1 MTEARTIS
9 WATALTVWML
19 MAGVPAASGQVGA
32 VAPQTW
38 TFGAP
43 PNEMV
48 LENGQ
53 RLGPITVVYE
63 TYGTL
68 AADGRNGVLILHGMG
83 GTAHAAGRYTA
94 DASERPGW
102 WDPLIGPGKPFD
114 TDRFFIVSAQALAG
128 GHRDNKPGTGTTGPH
143 STDPRTGKP
152 YGIRF
157 PTFSIR
163 DMVRVHRELLRHL
176 GVTHLV
182 VVSGVSMG
190 GYQALELICT
200 FPDFADGAI
209 PVVARGRSPAQH
221 SLDHF
226 IRRMSIMNDP
236 NWQDGDYYGTGRYPS
251 TGQALA
257 GMASSRSYNN
267 AASFNDDKQADVP
280 GASPYDKVT
289 NNFAFEGELWASALA
304 NVEKNIDA
312 NDYLYQSR
320 ALANQNLGWK
330 RGDYARG
337 YRANLADALSLTHAA
352 VLMMPSKTDDSV
364 RPSYGQEIV
373 DIMRTLGKR
382 AELHVIDSER
392 GHSGSS
398 EFSQMVAPM
407 KRFIDSLPGATGA
420 RRAAGQR

>member
-1 MTEARTIS
+1 MRRS
-9 WATALTVWML
+9 VWV
-19 MAGVPAASGQVGA
+19 AGVLAWCLAATPSAAQVAG
-32 VAPQTW
+32 VVTPR
-38 TFGAP
+38 TFTFAEA

-53 RLGPITVVYE
+53 KLGPITVVYE
-63 TYGTL
+63 TYGRL

-83 GTAHAAGRYTA
+83 GTAHAAGRYTN
-94 DASERPGW
+94 DPQERPGW
-102 WDPLIGPGKPFD
+102 WDGLIGPGKPFD
-114 TDRFFIVSAQALAG
+114 TDRFYVVSPQALAG
-128 GHRDNKPGTGTTGPH
+128 GHRDRKPGTGTTGPH
-143 STDPRTGKP
+143 SIDPKTGTP
-152 YGIRF
+152 YGMRF
-157 PTFSIR
+157 PTISIR
-163 DMVRVHRELLRHL
+163 DMVRVHMELLKHL

-190 GYQALELICT
+190 GYQALELITT

-236 NWQDGDYYGTGRYPS
+236 DWQDGNYYGTGKYP
-251 TGQALA
+251 TRGQALA

-267 AASFNDDKQADVP
+267 APSFNDDKQADVP

-289 NNFAFEGELWASALA
+289 NNFAFEGELWASALQS
-304 NVEKNIDA
+304 VERNIDA

-337 YRANLADALSLTHAA
+337 YRANLADALKLTSAA

-373 DIMRTLGKR
+373 DIMRTLGKL

-398 EFSQMVAPM
+398 EFSQMIPPM
-407 KRFIDSLPGATGA
+407 RRFIDSLPGGAAA
-420 RRAAGQR
+420 RRPSGQP

>member
-1 MTEARTIS
+1 MTWWTTGIVAVALL
-9 WATALTVWML
+9 ATVT
-19 MAGVPAASGQVGA
+19 PASAQVG
-32 VAPQTW
+32 VVTPQTY

-43 PNEMV
+43 PNELV

-63 TYGTL
+63 TYGRL
-68 AADGRNGVLILHGMG
+68 APDGRNGVLILHGMG
-83 GTAHAAGRYTA
+83 GTAHAAGRYTS
-94 DASERPGW
+94 DPDERPGW
-102 WDPLIGPGKPFD
+102 WDPLIGPGRPFD
-114 TDRFFIVSAQALAG
+114 TDRFFVVSAQALAG
-128 GHRDNKPGTGTTGPH
+128 GHRDGKKGTGTTGPH
-143 STDPRTGKP
+143 ATDPRTGKP
-152 YGIRF
+152 YGMTF

-163 DMVRVHRELLRHL
+163 DMVRVHMELLRHL

-221 SLDHF
+221 ALDHF
-226 IRRMSIMNDP
+226 IRRMSIMNDAD
-236 NWQDGDYYGTGRYPS
+236 WQGGHYYGTGRYP
-251 TGQALA
+251 TRGQALA

-267 AASFNDDKQADVP
+267 APSFNDDKQADVP
-280 GASPYDKVT
+280 GASCDAVT
-289 NNFAFEGELWASALA
+289 NNFAFEAELWANALA
-304 NVEKNIDA
+304 NVERNVDA

-337 YRANLADALSLTHAA
+337 YRANLADALRLTNAA

-382 AELHVIDSER
+382 AEIHVIDSGAATAGR
-392 GHSGSS
+392 RSS
-398 EFSQMVAPM
+398 
-407 KRFIDSLPGATGA
+407 
-420 RRAAGQR
+420 RR

>member
-1 MTEARTIS
+1 MNHS
-9 WATALTVWML
+9 K
-19 MAGVPAASGQVGA
+19 AGLAAIGLVLVAVAHAGAQVGL
-32 VAPQTW
+32 VTPRTY

-43 PNEMV
+43 PNALV

-53 RLGPITVVYE
+53 TLGPITVVYE
-63 TYGTL
+63 TYGRL
-68 AADGRNGVLILHGMG
+68 APDGRNGVLILHGMG

-94 DASERPGW
+94 DPNERPGW
-102 WDPLIGPGKPFD
+102 WDPLIGPGRPFD
-114 TDRFFIVSAQALAG
+114 TDRFFVVSAQALAG

-143 STDPRTGKP
+143 SVDPRTGKP
-152 YGIRF
+152 YGMRF

-163 DMVRVHRELLRHL
+163 DMVRVHMELLRHL

-200 FPDFADGAI
+200 YPDFADGAI

-226 IRRMSIMNDP
+226 IRRMSIMNDAD
-236 NWQDGDYYGTGRYPS
+236 WQGGDYYGTGRYPVK
-251 TGQALA
+251 GQALA

-267 AASFNDDKQADVP
+267 APSFNDDKQMDVP
-280 GASPYDKVT
+280 GASPYDKIT
-289 NNFAFEGELWASALA
+289 NNFAFEAELWATALA
-304 NVEKNIDA
+304 GAERNVDA

-337 YRANLADALSLTHAA
+337 YRANLADALTLTTSA

-373 DIMRTLGKR
+373 DIMQTLGKR
-382 AELHVIDSER
+382 AEIHVIDSER

-398 EFSQMVAPM
+398 EFAQMIGPM
-407 KRFIDSLPGATGA
+407 TRFIESLPGGRRTAA
-420 RRAAGQR
+420 RR

>member
-1 MTEARTIS
+1 MKS
-9 WATALTVWML
+9 WHIVVAAGLLLTVAPPL
-19 MAGVPAASGQVGA
+19 RAQVGI
-32 VAPQTW
+32 VTPRTY

-63 TYGTL
+63 TYGRL
-68 AADGRNGVLILHGMG
+68 APDGRNGVLILHGMG

-94 DASERPGW
+94 DPDERPGW
-102 WDPLIGPGKPFD
+102 WDALIGPGRPFD
-114 TDRFFIVSAQALAG
+114 TDRFFVVSAQALAG
-128 GHRDNKPGTGTTGPH
+128 GHRDGKPGTGTTGPH
-143 STDPRTGKP
+143 SVDPRTGKP
-152 YGIRF
+152 YGMRF

-163 DMVRVHRELLRHL
+163 DMVRVHMELLTHL

-200 FPDFADGAI
+200 YPEFADGAI

-221 SLDHF
+221 GLDHF
-226 IRRMSIMNDP
+226 IRRMSIMNDAD
-236 NWQDGDYYGTGRYPS
+236 WQGGDYYGTGRYPLK
-251 TGQALA
+251 GQALA

-267 AASFNDDKQADVP
+267 APAFNDDKQADVP

-289 NNFAFEGELWASALA
+289 NDFAFEAGLWASALA
-304 NVEKNIDA
+304 NAERNVDA

-330 RGDYARG
+330 RGDYSRG
-337 YRANLADALSLTHAA
+337 YRANLADALTLTSSA

-382 AELHVIDSER
+382 AEIHVIDSER

-398 EFSQMVAPM
+398 EFSQMIEPM
-407 KRFIDSLPGATGA
+407 RRFIDSLPGGRRPGA
-420 RRAAGQR
+420 RP

>member
-1 MTEARTIS
+1 MTWWRTAI
-9 WATALTVWML
+9 AL
-19 MAGVPAASGQVGA
+19 MAALATPLPAAAQAGV
-32 VAPQTW
+32 VTPQTY

-63 TYGTL
+63 TYGRL
-68 AADGRNGVLILHGMG
+68 APDGRNGVLILHGMG

-94 DASERPGW
+94 DPNERPGW
-102 WDPLIGPGKPFD
+102 WDPLIGPGRPFD
-114 TDRFFIVSAQALAG
+114 TDRFFVVSAQALAG
-128 GHRDNKPGTGTTGPH
+128 GHRDGKKGTGTTGPH
-143 STDPRTGKP
+143 SVDPRTGAP
-152 YGIRF
+152 YGMAF

-163 DMVRVHRELLRHL
+163 DMVRVHMELLRHL

-221 SLDHF
+221 ALDHF
-226 IRRMSIMNDP
+226 IRRMSIMNDVD
-236 NWQDGDYYGTGRYPS
+236 WQDGRYYGTGRYP
-251 TGQALA
+251 TRGQALA
-257 GMASSRSYNN
+257 SMASSRSYNN
-267 AASFNDDKQADVP
+267 AAAFNDDKQADLP
-280 GASPYDKVT
+280 GASPYDAVT

-304 NVEKNIDA
+304 NAERNIDA

-337 YRANLADALSLTHAA
+337 YRANLADALRLTNAA

-364 RPSYGQEIV
+364 RPSYGQE
-373 DIMRTLGKR
+373 MSTSCARW
-382 AELHVIDSER
+382 ASPP
-392 GHSGSS
+392 GSTS
-398 EFSQMVAPM
+398 STRNA
-407 KRFIDSLPGATGA
+407 ATA
-420 RRAAGQR
+420 DRRSSRR

>member
-1 MTEARTIS
+1 MNH
-9 WATALTVWML
+9 WK
-19 MAGVPAASGQVGA
+19 AGIAAIGLVLVSASPGGAQVG
-32 VAPQTW
+32 VVTPRTF

-53 RLGPITVVYE
+53 TLGPITVVYE
-63 TYGTL
+63 TYGRL
-68 AADGRNGVLILHGMG
+68 APDGRNGVLILHGMG
-83 GTAHAAGRYTA
+83 GTAHAAGRYTT
-94 DASERPGW
+94 DPNERPGW
-102 WDPLIGPGKPFD
+102 WDPLIGPGRPFD
-114 TDRFFIVSAQALAG
+114 TDRFFVVSAQALAG

-143 STDPRTGKP
+143 SVDPRTGKP
-152 YGIRF
+152 YGMRF

-163 DMVRVHRELLRHL
+163 DMVRVHMELLKHL

-200 FPDFADGAI
+200 YPDFADGAI

-226 IRRMSIMNDP
+226 IRRMSIMNDAD
-236 NWQDGDYYGTGRYPS
+236 WKGGDYYGTGRYPVK
-251 TGQALA
+251 GQALA

-267 AASFNDDKQADVP
+267 APSFNDDKQMDVP

-289 NNFAFEGELWASALA
+289 NNFAFEAELWANALA
-304 NVEKNIDA
+304 GAERNIDA

-330 RGDYARG
+330 RGDYTRG
-337 YRANLADALSLTHAA
+337 YRANLADALKLTNAA

-373 DIMRTLGKR
+373 DIMQTLGKR
-382 AELHVIDSER
+382 AEIHVIDSER

-398 EFSQMVAPM
+398 EFTQMIGPM
-407 KRFIDSLPGATGA
+407 TRFIDSLPGG
-420 RRAAGQR
+420 RRAGLRP

>member
-1 MTEARTIS
+1 MNRGA
-9 WATALTVWML
+9 WV
-19 MAGVPAASGQVGA
+19 AGVGMLAVLASVRPSAGQALV
-32 VAPQTW
+32 VTPR
-38 TFGAP
+38 TFTFAEP

-53 RLGPITVVYE
+53 KLGPVTVVYE
-63 TYGTL
+63 TYGHL

-83 GTAHAAGRYTA
+83 GTAHAAGRHTA
-94 DASERPGW
+94 NPEERPGW
-102 WDPLIGPGKPFD
+102 WDALIGPGRPFD
-114 TDRFFIVSAQALAG
+114 TDRFYVVSPQALAG
-128 GHRDNKPGTGTTGPH
+128 GHRDRKPGTGTTGPH
-143 STDPRTGKP
+143 STDPRTGRP
-152 YGIRF
+152 YGMRF

-163 DMVRVHRELLRHL
+163 DMVRVHKALLDHL
-176 GVTHLV
+176 GVKHLV

-221 SLDHF
+221 ALDHF
-226 IRRMSIMNDP
+226 IRRMSIMNDA
-236 NWQDGDYYGTGRYPS
+236 NWQDGDYYDTGRYP
-251 TGQALA
+251 TRGQALA
-257 GMASSRSYNN
+257 SMASSRSYNN
-267 AASFNDDKQADVP
+267 APSFNDDKQADVP

-289 NNFAFEGELWASALA
+289 NNFAFEGQLWANALENA
-304 NVEKNIDA
+304 ERNIDA

-330 RGDYARG
+330 RGDYSRG
-337 YRANLADALSLTHAA
+337 YRANLADALKLTSAA

-382 AELHVIDSER
+382 AEIHVIDSER
-392 GHSGSS
+392 GHGGSS
-398 EFSQMVAPM
+398 EFSQMIPPM
-407 KRFIDSLPGATGA
+407 KRFIDSLPGGA
-420 RRAAGQR
+420 GVRPARQP